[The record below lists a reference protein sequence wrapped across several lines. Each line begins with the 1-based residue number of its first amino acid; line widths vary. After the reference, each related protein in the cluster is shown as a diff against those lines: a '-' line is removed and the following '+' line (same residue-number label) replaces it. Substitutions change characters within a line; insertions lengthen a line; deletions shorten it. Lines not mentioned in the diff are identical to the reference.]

1 MSDIQLHKDC
11 EQLKTQVALLEQ
23 DAKTS
28 ERIHERLELAIDKLT
43 DITVS
48 LKGMLVQQETK
59 LQKAEETDNDI
70 FVTLETRQVRW
81 DSDLKELHSRITT
94 NSRELR
100 EHQIV
105 AETKMLDEMRG
116 IRTQLDSRVAVL
128 EKWRWIIVGGSII
141 IGLLISNPDSLLF
154 KIFG

>member
-1 MSDIQLHKDC
+1 MSDIQKLQTD
-11 EQLKTQVALLEQ
+11 VALLKQ

-28 ERIHERLELAIDKLT
+28 ERIHERLEIAIDKLT

-48 LKGMLVQQETK
+48 LKSMLVQQETK

-70 FVTLETRQVRW
+70 FVTLETRQLRW

-94 NSRELR
+94 NTRELR
-100 EHQIV
+100 EHQIA
-105 AETKMLDEMRG
+105 AENKMLNEMRA

-141 IGLLISNPDSLLF
+141 VGLLISNPDSLLF